1 MQRRDFSAALAAT
14 GMGLGLA
21 GAATTAS
28 AQGAP
33 REGADYLV
41 LGQRVPSEAP
51 TGKIE
56 VIEFFWY
63 SCPHCNAFE
72 PKLEAWIKRA
82 PADVSVRRV
91 PVAFRPDFEP
101 QQRLF
106 YTLEALGKFD
116 EVHRKVFYAIHVE
129 RQPLNKEDAIV
140 AWAEKQ
146 GLDRAK
152 FTEAWKSF
160 GVSTKVR
167 RAVQSQTAYG
177 VQGVPS
183 LGVAGRYYTDA
194 TLAQN
199 MDRALAVAEFLIGEA
214 RKGRV

>member
-1 MQRRDFSAALAAT
+1 MWQRREIPAALAAA
-14 GMGLGLA
+14 GLGLSGLGGVA
-21 GAATTAS
+21 R

-33 REGADYLV
+33 REGTDYVV

-51 TGKIE
+51 GGKIE

-63 SCPHCNAFE
+63 SCPHCNSFE
-72 PKLEAWIKRA
+72 PKLEAWIKKA

-106 YTLEALGKFD
+106 YTLEALGKLD
-116 EVHRKVFYAIHVE
+116 EVHRKVFHAIHVE
-129 RQPLNKEDAIV
+129 RQTLNREDAIV

-146 GLDRAK
+146 GLDRAR

-167 RAVQSQTAYG
+167 RAVQSQEGYR

-183 LGVAGRYYTDA
+183 LGVAGRFYTDA
-194 TLAQN
+194 TLAHS
-199 MDRALAVAEFLIGEA
+199 MDRALTVVEYLIAEA
-214 RKGRV
+214 RKGRT

>member
-1 MQRRDFSAALAAT
+1 MLQRREFSVALASA
-14 GMGLGLA
+14 GLGV
-21 GAATTAS
+21 AS
-28 AQGAP
+28 VAQAQGAP
-33 REGADYLV
+33 REGTDFLV

-72 PKLEAWIKRA
+72 PRFEAWIKKA
-82 PADVSVRRV
+82 PADVAVRRV

-106 YTLEALGKFD
+106 FTLEAMGKLD
-116 EVHRKVFYAIHVE
+116 EVHRKVFHAIHTE
-129 RQPLNKEDAIV
+129 RQPLNREDAIT
-140 AWAEKQ
+140 AWVEKQ
-146 GLDRAK
+146 GVDRNQ
-152 FTEAWKSF
+152 FSDTWKSF

-167 RAVQSQTAYG
+167 RAVQSQNAYG

-183 LGVAGRYYTDA
+183 LGIAGRFYTDA

-199 MDRALAVAEFLIGEA
+199 MERALAVADYLIGEA
-214 RKGRV
+214 RKSRA